1 MTIQDEFRD
10 DLQSEIFDE
19 VGKTVTISRKSV
31 PVYNLRGEIDSE
43 TSVDESIVIV
53 PYNIMN
59 DQETYQDFG
68 DLLEGDMDAA
78 VPYDTTVSV
87 GDTMTIETVA
97 YKVKNV
103 QKNYL
108 PDNVVTIIRLTK
120 DLDA

>member
-31 PVYNLRGEIDSE
+31 PVYNVRGEIDSE

-59 DQETYQDFG
+59 DKETYQDFG

-78 VPYDTTVSV
+78 VPYNTSINV
-87 GDTMTIETVA
+87 GDSIDIEEVA
-97 YKVKNV
+97 YKIKNI